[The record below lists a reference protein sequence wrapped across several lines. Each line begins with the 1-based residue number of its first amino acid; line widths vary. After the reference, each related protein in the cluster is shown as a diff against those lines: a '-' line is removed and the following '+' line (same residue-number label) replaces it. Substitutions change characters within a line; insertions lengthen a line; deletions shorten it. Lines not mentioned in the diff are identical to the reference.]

1 MIAYFNNW
9 ILYSNVNGQTVA
21 AFNDMEGSHKHSAE
35 KIRARYKREQ
45 VYESIHMKFK
55 NNRTSMMIVFKV
67 EKG

>member
-1 MIAYFNNW
+1 
-9 ILYSNVNGQTVA
+9 
-21 AFNDMEGSHKHSAE
+21 MEGSHKHSAE